1 MFIRTPELQTTIP
14 GLQHFPQTVR
24 NSRIRIYHTQNH
36 NITKNWH
43 LQNGP
48 SVGHDDLVL
57 LPLSWFSIGQKNRP
71 TPSSQPKSW
80 CSCQPPDTIWFTTIM
95 TQPAA
100 NKDPETAASC
110 QIFHDLLRSWPNQ
123 QPAKTL
129 MLLSAAKSPMSHD
142 NRKLTNMPTD
152 RAIVQ
157 PVNSQTRPINQ
168 TNQIDQTNETDQT
181 GQSTNI

>member
-1 MFIRTPELQTTIP
+1 MHLPYAKP
-14 GLQHFPQTVR
+14 P
-24 NSRIRIYHTQNH
+24 YHTELAPTERPFRWPRRPRDNQR
-36 NITKNWH
+36 
-43 LQNGP
+43 P
-48 SVGHDDLVL
+48 SKFLVL
-57 LPLSWFSIGQKNRP
+57 LPISWFSIGQKNRP

-129 MLLSAAKSPMSHD
+129 MLLSAANSPMSHD
-142 NRKLTNMPTD
+142 NWPPPAAMEHGKAPG
-152 RAIVQ
+152 
-157 PVNSQTRPINQ
+157 RPQALLKKDSESDKKMVLGVVGLGFLWVSEWVSESI
-168 TNQIDQTNETDQT
+168 TLFYCGKT
-181 GQSTNI
+181 